1 MSGSG
6 RESRRLAKEYRAGKA
21 NRDALV
27 RQKAAVEKQLATAKK
42 VNSLAEQQLADA
54 NQVYG
59 EAKQQRGPRDQYTQ
73 QLELVSLK
81 NLHTKPNIYG
91 LDKLIKKTD

>member
-1 MSGSG
+1 M
-6 RESRRLAKEYRAGKA
+6 
-21 NRDALV
+21 V
-27 RQKAAVEKQLATAKK
+27 RQKATVEKQLATAKK

-73 QLELVSLK
+73 QLELNVVKLKETRKQSSQNVASLQ
-81 NLHTKPNIYG
+81 NVYDSMSI
-91 LDKLIKKTD
+91 